1 MRVKTL
7 RFGEIEVNEGEI
19 ITFPE
24 GLLGFAGQKRYVI
37 LEPKDIEPLKWLQSV
52 DESWLA
58 FVIVDP
64 FIFKRDY
71 EFDISEDCA
80 KELGMKDVS
89 DAIVYVILTVD
100 EDPSRTTANLQAP
113 IIISKRTRLAKQLIL
128 MNGDYDVR
136 YPILHPEERVEGESH
151 AHSGP

>member
-7 RFGEIEVNEGEI
+7 RFGEIEVDEGEI

-24 GLLGFAGQKRYVI
+24 GLLGFAGHKRYVI
-37 LEPKDIEPLKWLQSV
+37 LEPREIAPLKWLQSV
-52 DESWLA
+52 DEGWLA

-64 FIFKRDY
+64 FIFKRNY
-71 EFDISEDCA
+71 EFDVPEDCA
-80 KELGMKDVS
+80 KQLGMRDAS

-100 EDPSRTTANLQAP
+100 DDPSKTTANLQAP
-113 IIISKRTRLAKQLIL
+113 ILISKRTRLAKQLIL

-136 YPILHPEERVEGESH
+136 YPVLRSEEQVEGESY
-151 AHSGP
+151 AHSGS